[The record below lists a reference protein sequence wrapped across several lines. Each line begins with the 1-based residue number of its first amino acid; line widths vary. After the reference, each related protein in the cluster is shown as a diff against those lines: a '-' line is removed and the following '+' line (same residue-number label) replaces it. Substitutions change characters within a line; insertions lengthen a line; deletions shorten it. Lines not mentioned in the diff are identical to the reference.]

1 MSLASYRAA
10 PPRVKKGKRHT
21 TCAAHQCMY
30 RLGRAKSREADV
42 SLEGLDLERGEWT
55 VGARCEIG
63 EQNRTETDSDQL
75 FDRMAD
81 GVTHLSDFVVASL
94 AQGDFDPG
102 LALAAADG
110 AEIGRSAQAAV
121 SQTHAVFQFGQHARP
136 TRAGQL
142 GMVGPGDLIAR
153 MQQAGG
159 QLAVIGQQQQ
169 PGRVIVEP
177 TDRKDALAD
186 LAEQLTDRWSPFRV
200 GQGADHTGR
209 FVEQKIQ
216 PRRVEGDGLAVNNNG
231 VASGVCGRSQ
241 PGDRLAVDLD
251 LAGLNQ
257 CLGFPA

>member
-10 PPRVKKGKRHT
+10 PPRVKKGKRHR

-30 RLGRAKSREADV
+30 RLRRAKSREADV
-42 SLEGLDLERGEWT
+42 SLEGLDLERDEWT

-63 EQNRTETDSDQL
+63 EQDRAETDSDQL

-94 AQGDFDPG
+94 AQGQLDPG
-102 LALAAADG
+102 LTLVAADG
-110 AEIGRSAQAAV
+110 AEIGRPAQAAV
-121 SQTHAVFQFGQHARP
+121 GQTHAMFQFGQHAWP
-136 TRAGQL
+136 ARAGQL

-177 TDRKDALAD
+177 TDRKDALAH
-186 LAEQLTDRWSPFRV
+186 LAEQLTDRWPPFRV

-209 FVEQKIQ
+209 FVEEKIQ
-216 PRRVEGDGLAVNNNG
+216 PGRVEGDGLAVNNNG
-231 VASGVCGRSQ
+231 IASRVRGRSQ
-241 PGDRLAVDLD
+241 PGDRLAVDPD
-251 LAGLNQ
+251 PAGLNQ
-257 CLGFPA
+257 RLGFPA